1 MMWDIK
7 QTKRFSRLY
16 KKLHDNMVVDVD
28 DAIEKIQQNPEI
40 GDRKVGDLAALRVF
54 KFRSNGQ
61 LYLLGYTLDETIR
74 LIYLESVGSHEN
86 FYRDLKRSD

>member
-1 MMWDIK
+1 M
-7 QTKRFSRLY
+7 
-16 KKLHDNMVVDVD
+16 
-28 DAIEKIQQNPEI
+28 
-40 GDRKVGDLAALRVF
+40 GDLAALRVF

-61 LYLLGYTLDETIR
+61 LYLLGYMLDETIR

>member
-1 MMWDIK
+1 MLMMQLK
-7 QTKRFSRLY
+7 
-16 KKLHDNMVVDVD
+16 
-28 DAIEKIQQNPEI
+28 KIQQNPEI